1 MGSHWEEIGGAGLQF
16 FGKMSASISHE
27 IKNALAIIN
36 ENAGLLGDLALMA
49 EKGMPIDPERLK
61 ALAGRVAGQ
70 IKRADGIVKNFNRF
84 AHSADDSLT
93 KVDLGEI
100 LELIA
105 ELAGRHASMRG
116 VTLEPRPSASPVMI
130 TTSPFFFENLLW
142 LCLDFAMEVTGG
154 GKTVGLIPE
163 KTENGARIK
172 LTGLEALAEDTTDTF
187 PGEGEKA
194 LLGVLKAELAADVEA
209 GEVIITLPGKLGMK

>member
-1 MGSHWEEIGGAGLQF
+1 MGSHWEVIGEAGLQF
-16 FGKMSASISHE
+16 FGKVSASISHE

-36 ENAGLLGDLALMA
+36 ENAGLLGDFALMA

-61 ALAGRVAGQ
+61 TLAGRITGQ
-70 IKRADGIVKNFNRF
+70 IKRADGIVKNMNRF
-84 AHSADDSLT
+84 AHSADDSLK

-100 LELIA
+100 LGLVA
-105 ELAGRHASMRG
+105 ELSGRHASMRG
-116 VTLEPRPSASPVMI
+116 VSLDPKPSAGPVMS
-130 TTSPFFFENLLW
+130 TTSPFFLENLVW

-163 KTENGARIK
+163 KTENGARIRF
-172 LTGLEALAEDTTDTF
+172 TGLEALAEATTGTF

-194 LLGVLKAELAADVEA
+194 LLSVLKAELATDVEA
-209 GEVIITLPGKLGMK
+209 GELVITLPEDMGR

>member
-1 MGSHWEEIGGAGLQF
+1 
-16 FGKMSASISHE
+16 
-27 IKNALAIIN
+27 
-36 ENAGLLGDLALMA
+36 
-49 EKGMPIDPERLK
+49 
-61 ALAGRVAGQ
+61 
-70 IKRADGIVKNFNRF
+70 
-84 AHSADDSLT
+84 
-93 KVDLGEI
+93 VDLGEI